1 MKAKN
6 VIAFLL
12 VVVIIVACAYIAA
25 FDVTIGGFRVPSTFD
40 KERGIRQGLDLV
52 GGSVI
57 VFEPDVEDL
66 STVTDED
73 MVPAETNIRKRLDDQ
88 KFTEA
93 TLTRQGKTGIRV
105 EIPGVDDPQTAVKMI
120 GATAKLEFLDADGKS
135 IMDARGNI
143 KKATAFYG
151 PIEEYGNSVHY
162 VQLTFT
168 SEGR

>member
-73 MVPAETNIRKRLDDQ
+73 MVRQKQLSASVLMTRSLQRLLLPVRARPVSVL
-88 KFTEA
+88 KFPVLMTP
-93 TLTRQGKTGIRV
+93 RQPLR
-105 EIPGVDDPQTAVKMI
+105 
-120 GATAKLEFLDADGKS
+120 
-135 IMDARGNI
+135 
-143 KKATAFYG
+143 
-151 PIEEYGNSVHY
+151 
-162 VQLTFT
+162 
-168 SEGR
+168 